1 MGEFRQNNPDSTNH
15 SIKRL
20 ELSINDIDVE
30 CRLDFEEELIRF
42 QYNSTNQTA
51 ATSGNKVLENQL
63 E

>member
-1 MGEFRQNNPDSTNH
+1 VGEFRQNNPDSTNH

-42 QYNSTNQTA
+42 QYISTNQTA